1 MIKEPLARAELLKTL
16 LLWGG
21 RLGNA
26 RLRELLGMKV
36 TRVSQLIS
44 EFHHAHP
51 DWMEWDAISR
61 SYRATPAVYRSK
73 FEAAASLGQYLS
85 LVGITHAKGESSDER
100 TLWNAFPDLSVPP
113 PRIFA
118 QITEAIE
125 LSQQLQI
132 NYRSMGNPKPH
143 PRVISPHSAI
153 RAGRRW
159 HVRAFCATRQDF
171 RDFALGRIDSPCLL
185 SKPSER
191 SADEDFSWRTF
202 IDVRLVAHPA
212 LNQDQQ
218 DMIRFE
224 YFSSTAARVERC
236 RAAMVAY
243 FIQDLRAATDPSKQL
258 PPEYQLAVENMEEL
272 RPWLFTV

>member
-100 TLWNAFPDLSVPP
+100 TLWNAFPDLSVPTAAHLCP
-113 PRIFA
+113 DHRSYRAVPAVADQLPIHGQPQAASARDFTAQRDTRRPPLARPRILCDTAGLSRLCPGTDRLSLFA
-118 QITEAIE
+118 EQA
-125 LSQQLQI
+125 
-132 NYRSMGNPKPH
+132 
-143 PRVISPHSAI
+143 
-153 RAGRRW
+153 
-159 HVRAFCATRQDF
+159 
-171 RDFALGRIDSPCLL
+171 
-185 SKPSER
+185 
-191 SADEDFSWRTF
+191 
-202 IDVRLVAHPA
+202 
-212 LNQDQQ
+212 
-218 DMIRFE
+218 
-224 YFSSTAARVERC
+224 
-236 RAAMVAY
+236 
-243 FIQDLRAATDPSKQL
+243 
-258 PPEYQLAVENMEEL
+258 
-272 RPWLFTV
+272 

>member
-1 MIKEPLARAELLKTL
+1 MIKEPRARAELLKTL

-44 EFHHAHP
+44 EFHQAHP
-51 DWMEWDAISR
+51 DWVEWDAISR
-61 SYRATPAVYRSK
+61 GYRATPALYRSG
-73 FEAAASLGQYLS
+73 FDSAATLSQYLS
-85 LVGITHAKGESSDER
+85 LVGIPHAKSEAPNER
-100 TLWNAFPDLSVPP
+100 TLWNAFPDLSVPTA
-113 PRIFA
+113 RIFA
-118 QITEAIE
+118 QITESIE
-125 LSQQLQI
+125 LSRQLQI
-132 NYRSMGNPKPH
+132 NYRSMNNPRPH
-143 PRVISPHSAI
+143 SRVISPHSVV

-159 HVRAFCATRQDF
+159 HVRAFCSSRQDF
-171 RDFALGRIDSPCLL
+171 RDFALGRIDSPTLL
-185 SKPSER
+185 SAPSAR
-191 SADEDFSWRTF
+191 LADEDLAWHTLLE
-202 IDVRLVAHPA
+202 IRLIAHPA
-212 LNQDQQ
+212 LDQDQQ

-224 YFSSTAARVERC
+224 YFASTVARVERC

-243 FIQDLRAATDPSKQL
+243 FIQDLRAATDPAKQL